1 LRDSPQPGKSTDE
14 TEGSV
19 AGGLSKTSIIM
30 TQPKLPTLN
39 KFSDEPIYNT
49 KAAVQLSG
57 VPAPTLRAWE
67 RRYGVLSP
75 ERAGNTYRL
84 YSERDVVTI
93 RWLREMIESGMT
105 IRRAVDL
112 LHRLNDDSNNVS
124 LDEIGE
130 NFSRNGHTL
139 PKEGEFSFINLQ
151 TRLLNAFLQLDEREA
166 EAVMTEALGVYNV
179 EDFCVLLLEP
189 VMSEVGERWAAGTL
203 SVTVEHFASAVVR
216 AQLFN
221 LFKTSPRTEKGPL
234 VLASC
239 APGEYHEI
247 GLLIVALFLRR
258 YGLRV
263 VYLGQSIEVSDF
275 MASIHQWKPNLV
287 LISVA
292 TMAGLGGLVEI
303 SRRLEELP
311 ENEQPH
317 FSYGGRV
324 FNIHPELVAKLPG
337 YFLGVNAIDA
347 SRKVRE
353 LVRANFAMD

>member
-1 LRDSPQPGKSTDE
+1 
-14 TEGSV
+14 
-19 AGGLSKTSIIM
+19 M
-30 TQPKLPTLN
+30 TQPKLPALH

-84 YSERDVVTI
+84 YSERDVVII
-93 RWLREMIESGMT
+93 RWLREMIESGLT

-112 LHRLNDDSNNVS
+112 LQRLNGDAESEEELIDLPVKQAYNSTGREGEYSFVS
-124 LDEIGE
+124 L
-130 NFSRNGHTL
+130 RN
-139 PKEGEFSFINLQ
+139 
-151 TRLLNAFLQLDEREA
+151 RLLEAFVALNEREA
-166 EAVMTEALGVYNV
+166 EAVMSEALGVYNV
-179 EDFCVLLLEP
+179 EDFCILLVEP
-189 VMSEVGERWAAGTL
+189 VMTEIGERWANGTL
-203 SVTVEHFASAVVR
+203 SVTVEHFASAIVR

-239 APGEYHEI
+239 APGEFHEI
-247 GLLIVALFLRR
+247 GLLIVSLFLRR

-275 MASIHQWKPNLV
+275 MVTINQLRPNMIMV
-287 LISVA
+287 SVA

-303 SRRLEELP
+303 SRRLEQSTDEEKPL
-311 ENEQPH
+311 

-324 FNIHPELVAKLPG
+324 FNIHPELSNRLSG
-337 YFLGVNAIDA
+337 YFLGTDAISA
-347 SRKVRE
+347 SQKVRE
-353 LVRANFAMD
+353 LAKGNFALD